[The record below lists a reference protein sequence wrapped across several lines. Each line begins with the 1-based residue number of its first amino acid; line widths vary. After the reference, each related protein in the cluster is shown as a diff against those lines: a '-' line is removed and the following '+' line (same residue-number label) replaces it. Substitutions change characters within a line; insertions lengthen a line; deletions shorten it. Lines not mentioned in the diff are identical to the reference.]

1 MQTIKKE
8 KVDVEVSKPKRKKES
23 EAVKSLKKNYVLYLF
38 LIVPIIY
45 FLVIKYIPML
55 GNVLAFRRY
64 RPGGSYFGVEWVG
77 FQYFEQF
84 LSDPAFWDVFMNTVI
99 LSFSTL
105 LITFPLPIIF
115 ALMLNEIE
123 FKRFK
128 KVTQSLTIIPKFLST
143 VVVVMMINALLSPST
158 GIINHLIESFGGEA
172 VYFLNEPQWFRFIY
186 IVSDIWQFLGWNS
199 IIYMAVLT
207 SADQDQYEAAMV
219 DGANKFQ
226 QVRHVTI
233 PMLLPTIAINLIIA
247 VGNVLN
253 LGFEK
258 ILLLYTPTTYATADV
273 VQTFAYRI
281 GLMGNNFSYGTAVGL
296 FQGVI
301 CLALLW
307 ITNKITNKYW
317 QCGLW

>member
-1 MQTIKKE
+1 MQTVEKKNTE
-8 KVDVEVSKPKRKKES
+8 MVKKPKTKKDS
-23 EAVKSLKKNYVLYLF
+23 EMVKSFKKNYVLYLF
-38 LIVPIIY
+38 LILPILY
-45 FLVIKYIPML
+45 FLIIKYIPMF
-55 GNVLAFRRY
+55 GNVLAFRSY
-64 RPGGSYFGVEWVG
+64 RPGGNYFGEAWEG
-77 FQYFEQF
+77 FKYFKMF
-84 LSDPAFWDVFMNTVI
+84 LEDPAFWKVFWNTVV

-105 LITFPLPIIF
+105 IITFPLPIIF
-115 ALMLNEIE
+115 ALLLNEIE

-128 KVTQSLTIIPKFLST
+128 KIAQSLTIIPKFLST

-158 GIINHLIESFGGEA
+158 GVVNHIIELFGGEGI
-172 VYFLNEPQWFRFIY
+172 YFLNEPQWFRFIY

-207 SADQDQYEAAMV
+207 SADQNQYEAAMV
-219 DGANKFQ
+219 DGANKLQ

-301 CLALLW
+301 CLTLLW

-317 QCGLW
+317 ECGLW